1 MKTTFRKSYLWQC
14 LFLKSC
20 YNLGHWKLKSSTWK
34 RVTNSSHI
42 SLIYRGKRWLD
53 LRKHVS
59 KFPTEMGSE
68 HDFGGTIDFILEKLK
83 KIVTSALWRNPNGD
97 ARLKTDVWHIWQK
110 ESTCASKFFF
120 AILPFRSWP
129 DKEQQLSS
137 FSGTHMAYFLLV
149 SSIPNV
155 FFQLYHLA
163 KEFRSPSF
171 KRFFFKTST
180 TAIFVFHF
188 Q

>member
-1 MKTTFRKSYLWQC
+1 MDTENWKVGYGKGWRIQVIYHWFTEEKDDSTSGSMYQN
-14 LFLKSC
+14 FL
-20 YNLGHWKLKSSTWK
+20 YML
-34 RVTNSSHI
+34 
-42 SLIYRGKRWLD
+42 
-53 LRKHVS
+53 
-59 KFPTEMGSE
+59 EMGSE
-68 HDFGGTIDFILEKLK
+68 HDFGGTIDFILEKAK

-171 KRFFFKTST
+171 KNFNNCDFC
-180 TAIFVFHF
+180 F
-188 Q
+188 QFQ

>member
-1 MKTTFRKSYLWQC
+1 MEKGDEFKSYITDLQRKKMTRPQEACIKISYRNGKWAWLWWNYW
-14 LFLKSC
+14 LHF
-20 YNLGHWKLKSSTWK
+20 
-34 RVTNSSHI
+34 
-42 SLIYRGKRWLD
+42 GKT
-53 LRKHVS
+53 K
-59 KFPTEMGSE
+59 
-68 HDFGGTIDFILEKLK
+68 K

-155 FFQLYHLA
+155 FSQLYHLA
-163 KEFRSPSF
+163 KEFRSP
-171 KRFFFKTST
+171 FFFQNFNNCDFS
-180 TAIFVFHF
+180 FHF